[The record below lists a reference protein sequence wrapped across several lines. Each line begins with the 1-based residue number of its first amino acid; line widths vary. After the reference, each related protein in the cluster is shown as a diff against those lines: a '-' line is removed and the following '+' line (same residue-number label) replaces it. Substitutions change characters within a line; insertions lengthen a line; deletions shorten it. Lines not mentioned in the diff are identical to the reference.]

1 MEYMINNIE
10 SIIVALALIA
20 NFIITISKK
29 GTKWI
34 NPKLE
39 SLITEVQSNRRY
51 TLLAL
56 IYTKEAPVLS
66 RILAL
71 LEYMKLGFNH
81 DAIEYSAKEFI
92 VNNQQLFWTVVNE
105 TKNHPIKDKE
115 NYENCIGRI
124 KEILK

>member
-1 MEYMINNIE
+1 
-10 SIIVALALIA
+10 
-20 NFIITISKK
+20 
-29 GTKWI
+29 
-34 NPKLE
+34 
-39 SLITEVQSNRRY
+39 
-51 TLLAL
+51 LAL

-105 TKNHPIKDKE
+105 TKNHPVKDKE
-115 NYENCIGRI
+115 NYENCMSRI